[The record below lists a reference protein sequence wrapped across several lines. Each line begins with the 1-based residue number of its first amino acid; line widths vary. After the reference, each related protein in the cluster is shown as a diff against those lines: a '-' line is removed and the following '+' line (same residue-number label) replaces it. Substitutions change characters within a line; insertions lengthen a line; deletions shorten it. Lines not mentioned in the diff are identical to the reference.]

1 MALLLFTLRSRY
13 QFRSSHSFC
22 FVSSYVDKKETP
34 QLKLFNDAWL
44 FKHFT
49 DFLFAFKVAGS
60 TGAMKS
66 VDEERIVDVSGNLT
80 SLDKKLVC

>member
-1 MALLLFTLRSRY
+1 M
-13 QFRSSHSFC
+13 
-22 FVSSYVDKKETP
+22 
-34 QLKLFNDAWL
+34 
-44 FKHFT
+44 FKHCA

-80 SLDKKLVC
+80 SLDKKLVCQFSFSTRICLR

>member
-1 MALLLFTLRSRY
+1 MIGG
-13 QFRSSHSFC
+13 FRSVLC
-22 FVSSYVDKKETP
+22 VS
-34 QLKLFNDAWL
+34 
-44 FKHFT
+44 
-49 DFLFAFKVAGS
+49 G

>member
-1 MALLLFTLRSRY
+1 MLDFWS
-13 QFRSSHSFC
+13 
-22 FVSSYVDKKETP
+22 
-34 QLKLFNDAWL
+34 
-44 FKHFT
+44 T

-66 VDEERIVDVSGNLT
+66 VDEERIVDVSENLI

>member
-1 MALLLFTLRSRY
+1 MSVKKKLHSWSFLFYLT
-13 QFRSSHSFC
+13 H
-22 FVSSYVDKKETP
+22 
-34 QLKLFNDAWL
+34 NDAWL
-44 FKHFT
+44 FKHCA